1 MVVKKNDIPT
11 IIPINSLEF
20 KLIFRRLLGINIIDK
35 IAIDKQQF
43 EITDL
48 LKEVCEETLTLTT
61 GYEVKLHLADE
72 VMVYADRN
80 KLNQV
85 LQNLIGNAIKY
96 SDLGSKVNIQYTVD
110 HDQIIIS
117 VIDQGIGIKA
127 EHQQK
132 LFDRYYRV
140 ENDSTIAGFGIGLYL
155 CAEIVTRHQGKIWVE
170 SEFGKGSTF
179 SFSIPLSNAS

>member
-1 MVVKKNDIPT
+1 MTRMIDGFLNV
-11 IIPINSLEF
+11 SRLES
-20 KLIFRRLLGINIIDK
+20 GK

-48 LKEVCEETLTLTT
+48 LKEVCEETMALIT
-61 GYEVKLHLADE
+61 GYEVNLHLTGE
-72 VMVYADRN
+72 IMVNADRS

-96 SDLGSKVNIQYTVD
+96 SDLESTVNIQYAVD
-110 HDQIIIS
+110 NGHIIIS
-117 VIDQGIGIKA
+117 IIDQGIGIKP

-179 SFSIPLSNAS
+179 SFSIPLSTAS